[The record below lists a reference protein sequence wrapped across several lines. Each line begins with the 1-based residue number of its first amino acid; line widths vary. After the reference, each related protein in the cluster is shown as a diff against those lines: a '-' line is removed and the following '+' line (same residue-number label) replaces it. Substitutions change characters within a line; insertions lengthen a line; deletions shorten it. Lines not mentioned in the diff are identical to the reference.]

1 MKALR
6 SISLL
11 ISLSSILG
19 WCSNDEGFTSDFG
32 VEPLEDFRDF
42 LTGLGSFESGSD
54 SSSSSPASMIAG
66 DADGSRS
73 SSSSSSAA
81 PP

>member
-1 MKALR
+1 MADEGVEVDFIADFTVVDFGVVL
-6 SISLL
+6 
-11 ISLSSILG
+11 
-19 WCSNDEGFTSDFG
+19 EGFTSDFG